1 MHSKYSRDFRNFK
14 NRTVFRLV
22 VKYSIETTKNW
33 FGHVRVFLAAIV
45 SIESVAKQHFTRQK
59 DILICNKR
67 ARAST
72 HTHTHTPHSIAIHDI
87 ILVYVYNTHASTHR
101 SALKYT
107 YITLIYVLCL
117 NTTAELFKLFHRIH
131 LLAFLWFQNY

>member
-22 VKYSIETTKNW
+22 VKYSIGTTENW
-33 FGHVRVFLAAIV
+33 FGHARVFLAAIA

-67 ARAST
+67 ARART
-72 HTHTHTPHSIAIHDI
+72 HTQTAHTR
-87 ILVYVYNTHASTHR
+87 VYVYCGRTSTRR
-101 SALKYT
+101 SAVRALIK
-107 YITLIYVLCL
+107 YITLIYCYAVILDC
-117 NTTAELFKLFHRIH
+117 TILF
-131 LLAFLWFQNY
+131 

>member
-33 FGHVRVFLAAIV
+33 FGHARVFLAAIA
-45 SIESVAKQHFTRQK
+45 SIESVAKQHFNRQK

-67 ARAST
+67 ARTLA
-72 HTHTHTPHSIAIHDI
+72 HTRRLY
-87 ILVYVYNTHASTHR
+87 ILVY
-101 SALKYT
+101 
-107 YITLIYVLCL
+107 IDIVL
-117 NTTAELFKLFHRIH
+117 
-131 LLAFLWFQNY
+131 

>member
-45 SIESVAKQHFTRQK
+45 SIESVAKQHFIRQK

-72 HTHTHTPHSIAIHDI
+72 QTHTLNMI
-87 ILVYVYNTHASTHR
+87 YWYMYNSHASTHR
-101 SALKYT
+101 SELKYT
-107 YITLIYVLCL
+107 YITLIYVLCS
-117 NTTAELFKLFHRIH
+117 NTTAEVFKLFHRIH
-131 LLAFLWFQNY
+131 LLAFLWLQNY